1 MIPNIRLGCT
11 NLYYLL
17 SCRYARIAQ
26 SEAGKRLKIATVRV
40 QIPLRVPRDIA
51 QLGSA
56 TALGAVGR
64 RFKSCYPD

>member
-1 MIPNIRLGCT
+1 MIPTIRLGCT

-17 SCRYARIAQ
+17 SCWDARIAQ

-40 QIPLRVPRDIA
+40 QIPLRAPRDIA

-56 TALGAVGR
+56 PGLGPGGR
-64 RFKSCYPD
+64 RFESCYPD